1 MKIKTLI
8 SGGFAAVI
16 ALLAVVATAALFTL
30 NNANDG
36 FSSYEELASDANLA
50 AKLEAEMLLARMA
63 TKRYIQSRNE
73 AAADDF
79 DLHYQT
85 MSAALQQAEIDIS
98 NPARPEQVAIVRNE
112 VEKYQSGFQEV
123 IELIAKADQLVANQL
138 EPNGF
143 SARSATTAIMTSA
156 YEDDDVEAGYHA
168 GRLQESLLI
177 AMQRA
182 AMFLSTGAD
191 SDLQQALTVLRD
203 TIPPRLERLDD
214 ELQNPNRRRLLAKL
228 QANIT
233 EYETALRELGAVIQ
247 RRDTIIID
255 GLDQVGPVVAAAAS
269 KIRNSVTTDQTAL
282 GEQVA
287 SSNRTAFG
295 VIVAVAAL
303 ALLVGITASLWIGHQ
318 VLTPLGG
325 EPADMA
331 RLAKQLASGHLVVA
345 EDNSATGLYADM
357 LQMSQNLRDLVQS
370 INQAADAVHSGA
382 SEIAAGNQVLSSRTE
397 EQAASLEE
405 TAASIEQ
412 ITATIKAT
420 AGNTQKASTA
430 VEQVRQVATEGQQ
443 VAARAQQAMHDISE
457 GSSEVTRIIKVIDDI
472 AFQTNLL
479 ALNAAVEAARAG
491 EQGRGFAVVASEV
504 RNLAERTAVS
514 AREVSDL
521 IHRSNEQILG
531 GQALVTRSGETLTL
545 ITSTVH
551 EAAKLVSEIAS
562 AADQQRGGMEQINM
576 AMAQMDEATQANAA
590 MVERAA
596 MAASEMEQ
604 SSYTLRE
611 RMGFFYLESP
621 TSPERAPARPKEEEA
636 PIALGWETG
645 IA

>member
-98 NPARPEQVAIVRNE
+98 NPARREQVAIVRNE